1 MSVGG
6 NKEYSPK
13 SEILGTS
20 SPPKLQS
27 RFTLRTSTEIES
39 ASSTFP
45 LTAWYIYLKRQCL
58 EFFTGLLD
66 VTVCE
71 RKYFQ
76 RGSIFFFFL
85 RECRISLIYY
95 MYLKRVFHRLAQRCA
110 IVRHFRRESIFFF
123 FFFKRIFLIYDIWE
137 CLEFFTDLFN
147 EYVAVVNV
155 KLFDSLIYL
164 IKEILS
170 GVFQRLAQRV
180 YSRLKLLKEKYSFLS
195 FFFLENENVF
205 L

>member
-76 RGSIFFFFL
+76 RGSIFFSFF

-95 MYLKRVFHRLAQRCA
+95 MYLKRVFHRVAQRCSTLSK
-110 IVRHFRRESIFFF
+110 RKYFF

-137 CLEFFTDLFN
+137 CLEFFTDLLN

-170 GVFQRLAQRV
+170 GGFWRLVQRV
-180 YSRLKLLKEKYSFLS
+180 YNRLKLLKEKYCFLS
-195 FFFLENENVF
+195 FFFF
-205 L
+205 

>member
-110 IVRHFRRESIFFF
+110 IVRHFRRGSIFFF
-123 FFFKRIFLIYDIWE
+123 FLREFFYMTE
-137 CLEFFTDLFN
+137 CLEFFTDLLN
-147 EYVAVVNV
+147 EYVTVVKCKIV
-155 KLFDSLIYL
+155 W
-164 IKEILS
+164 
-170 GVFQRLAQRV
+170 
-180 YSRLKLLKEKYSFLS
+180 
-195 FFFLENENVF
+195 
-205 L
+205 